1 MKETTSYDIQ
11 DFASDIDREIARLK
25 AQVDLFWEKELK
37 VLRACG
43 LRDGMSIVE
52 CGSGPGFLIEKL
64 AEAFPSSRITG
75 FDIDPLLVEKSREL
89 LGPLGADRV
98 RLSTQSIMKTDYPD
112 ESFDFAIARLVVE
125 HLFDPLKA
133 VGEVRRIL
141 KTGGKAVFIDNDFD
155 LHLRAYPDIPELD
168 VLYQAYCRRGRANG
182 GDPCIGRRLPFIM
195 QKAGFSNI
203 DFEAVVAH
211 SRIAGDEAFL
221 RSEGSGIP
229 AQLVKDGFLPR
240 ETMDSLAAR
249 WSDALRREDHVLMR
263 QLFMAAG
270 QKVRNGDKP
279 AAGPAVR
286 EEPDQ
291 EAVSPLV
298 KDILREDTAERRTP
312 LLVPY
317 LQEQIGQLLRT
328 GAKKPSIGRPLI
340 QLGMD
345 SIASVELVGRIARD
359 FDLTISIIDILN
371 AQSISSLAA
380 CLAGQFLAG
389 PGEAGR
395 SMSPVKSPGEE
406 GWEDGEI

>member
-11 DFASDIDREIARLK
+11 GFASDIEKEIARLK
-25 AQVDLFWEKELK
+25 AQVDLFWEKELRA
-37 VLRACG
+37 LRSFG

-89 LGPLGADRV
+89 LGPLGDGRI
-98 RLSTQSIMKTDYPD
+98 RLSKQSIMRTDFPD

-125 HLFDPLKA
+125 HLFDPQKA

-155 LHLRAYPDIPELD
+155 LHLRAYPDIPELGD
-168 VLYQAYCRRGRANG
+168 LYQAYCRRGRANG
-182 GDPCIGRRLPFIM
+182 GDPCIGRRLPGIM
-195 QKAGFSNI
+195 QKAGFANI

-211 SRIAGDEAFL
+211 SRIAGDEAFR

-229 AQLVKDGFLPR
+229 AQLVRDGYLPR
-240 ETMDSLAAR
+240 ETMDSLAAK
-249 WSDALRREDHVLMR
+249 WSDTLRREDHVLMR
-263 QLFMAAG
+263 ELFMAAG
-270 QKVRNGDKP
+270 QKVPNGDK
-279 AAGPAVR
+279 ASAGPAVR
-286 EEPDQ
+286 KEPGRGQ
-291 EAVSPLV
+291 VSPLV
-298 KDILREDTAERRTP
+298 KDILREDTAERRAP

-317 LQEQIGQLLRT
+317 LQEQIGSLLKM
-328 GAKKPSIGRPLI
+328 GAKKPPIGRPLI
-340 QLGMD
+340 QLGLD
-345 SIASVELVGRIARD
+345 SIASVELVSRIAGD
-359 FDLTISIIDILN
+359 FGLTISVVDILD

-380 CLAGQFLAG
+380 NLAAQFLAG

-395 SMSPVKSPGEE
+395 PMSTVRSPGEE